1 MTVDTK
7 VVYYSK
13 QHKNPLDYTKTHDA
27 PYRYL
32 AYRDIPQIIKKYL
45 QGGEALDYGAGT
57 GYSTQ
62 FLSQLG
68 FNVVGVDINKEMVH
82 QAQLQYPN
90 LSFYPIENAVIPF
103 KDSTFDLVFSCFVL
117 LEISTPQGIIDYL
130 LEARRVMKKTTSSL
144 FVAITG
150 SEYLHDTSKK
160 WLDFKTDFPENKKLL
175 SGNLVKLYHDSS
187 QIEFSDY
194 YWTLEDYRSFFV
206 KAGFHLLEVKFPLGK
221 KEESFSWKDE
231 LVFSPSTIFVAIPK

>member
-1 MTVDTK
+1 MAVDTK
-7 VVYYSK
+7 GSSYSK
-13 QHKNPLDYTKTHDA
+13 QHKNPLNYTKTHDA

-57 GYSTQ
+57 GYSTH

-90 LSFYPIENAVIPF
+90 FSFYPVENRVVPF

-117 LEISTPQGIIDYL
+117 LEISTQQDMIDYL
-130 LEARRVMKKTTSSL
+130 LEARRVMKKTASL

-150 SEYLHDTSKK
+150 SEHLHDVSKK
-160 WLDFKTDFPENKKLL
+160 WLDFSTDFPENKKLL
-175 SGNLVKLYHDSS
+175 SGHMVKL
-187 QIEFSDY
+187 
-194 YWTLEDYRSFFV
+194 
-206 KAGFHLLEVKFPLGK
+206 FH
-221 KEESFSWKDE
+221 
-231 LVFSPSTIFVAIPK
+231 